1 MSAAAATTIGVV
13 ALMAVLAFAVIR
25 PRHLPEAVA
34 AVPAAGLLLALG
46 IVTPT
51 RAWRTIAE
59 LGPTLG
65 FLAAILVISQLA
77 AADGVFRWIGD
88 LMAHRSGGSAQRLL
102 LLVFGVAGVTTAVLS
117 LDATVV
123 LLTPV
128 VFATVRRLTVRP
140 SPHLYATAHL
150 ANTASVLLPISNLTN
165 LLAFHASGLTF
176 LHFAAL
182 MTLPWL
188 AALAVEYLVFRG
200 YFAGD
205 LRGRVEVVRGAA
217 VRPPLT
223 SLVLIGL
230 VLAGFVVA
238 PVFAVQPWVVASAG
252 AAAMAVRAMVR
263 GQRAPGAILMAAN
276 PLFILFVG
284 ALGVVVDGVTGHGLQ
299 QAISTALPAGDSW
312 LTLLTLAGIAALLA
326 NLLNNLPA
334 TLLLLGAITAA
345 GPAAPTAILAILI
358 GVNIGPN
365 LTYTGSLATLLW
377 RRILV
382 RNEHSASL
390 ATFTRLGLL
399 TVPSTLL
406 AATTALWLAGR
417 W

>member
-1 MSAAAATTIGVV
+1 
-13 ALMAVLAFAVIR
+13 MAVLAFAVIR